1 MYIMKFLKMNLPDK
15 KYKQIAILSGKGGT
29 GKTTIATALSE
40 IVDNKIIIDADV
52 DTANMHLVFNYYIN
66 SVYDYYGGKKAEIN
80 PDKCS
85 KCGLCETVCRFDA
98 IKDYIIERS
107 SCEGCGFCFRVCPDN
122 AISFYKS
129 KSGVYSECELE
140 DQSKFYFAQLL
151 AGEGNSGKLVSE
163 IKKKAYE
170 QTKENVKWI
179 IVDGPPGIGCPVNAS
194 LSGVDFV
201 VIVTEP
207 TQSGLHDLK
216 RLLILL
222 KIFKIQSGVIIN
234 KFDINED
241 VSRYIEDFIKSE
253 NIILLSKICFDKNFI
268 KAVQS
273 SRSIISYDP
282 SYLNKFKSIWNEIQ
296 KVVLN

>member
-1 MYIMKFLKMNLPDK
+1 MPDK
-15 KYKQIAILSGKGGT
+15 NYKQIAILSGKGGT
-29 GKTTIATALSE
+29 GKTTIASALTE
-40 IVDNKIIIDADV
+40 IADNKIVLDTDV
-52 DTANMHLVFNYYIN
+52 DAANMHLVFNYYIN
-66 SVYDYYGGKKAEIN
+66 SEYDYYGGKKAEIN

-98 IKDYIIERS
+98 ITTYKVDRV

-122 AISFYKS
+122 AISFYDS

-163 IKKKAYE
+163 IKKKALE
-170 QTKENVKWI
+170 KAKENIKWI
-179 IVDGPPGIGCPVNAS
+179 IIDGPPGIGCPVNAS

-216 RLLILL
+216 RLIDLL
-222 KIFKIQSGVIIN
+222 KIFKIKSGVIIN
-234 KFDINED
+234 KFNINDD
-241 VSRYIEDFIKSE
+241 VSKIIEEYIDSE
-253 NIILLSKICFDKNFI
+253 GVQLLAKIPFDKNFI

-273 SRSIISYDP
+273 SRSIISYDF
-282 SYLNKFKSIWNEIQ
+282 SYLNKFKAIWNDIQ